1 MVANMLQCFCAGCQS
16 FFSTLLVRVH
26 LHLFSFTSVLL
37 SPSALHIALIV
48 FGLSKPFSSV
58 PVIYNA
64 TRDRQ
69 TGRGG
74 SEEQAEISRYLIK
87 RKCAPVVRTLV
98 SVSGG

>member
-1 MVANMLQCFCAGCQS
+1 MGENKSQCFCAGCQS
-16 FFSTLLVRVH
+16 FFFTLFVRVH

-37 SPSALHIALIV
+37 SPTALHIPLIV

-58 PVIYNA
+58 PVIYSA

-74 SEEQAEISRYLIK
+74 SEGQAEISRYLIK
-87 RKCAPVVRTLV
+87 RKCVPVVRMLV
-98 SVSGG
+98 SISGG